1 MLETSVL
8 IINSEKS
15 ESRTIE
21 LLQILKDTPAVI
33 FGVLMQMMNSE

>member
-33 FGVLMQMMNSE
+33 LGIMQMMNSE